1 MMKQEELFHLFL
13 DNMLDAVAVYEVS
26 QEGKPLKFMEA
37 NEQMCRYIG
46 YTHEEFLRMQPA
58 DIRFECFNITPALW
72 QELLEV
78 RYLLNEYAYK
88 TKDNVS
94 VPIEIHYHFFQLD
107 GRNLIFLTIRDISER
122 KKAEENQRRLEKD
135 LNLSSR
141 LASVGAL
148 TAGVAHEIN
157 SPLTSILGFSE
168 RLARKCTSE
177 EQHRDIER
185 IHTEALRAAKVV
197 DNLRTFARSYEQE
210 KKLCGLNDVIRKSV
224 ELREYELVV
233 QNIVVELE
241 LAENLPSTLM
251 DFYKIQQVLINMILN
266 AEQAMYQAHGRGRLL
281 IKTQD
286 MGNYIRMI
294 IEDNGPGIAPEIA
307 ERVFDPFFTTKEDSR
322 GTGLGLSVCYG
333 IIMEHDGKVQL
344 ESKLGQGTRFIIDL
358 PIKNSRLPRKKS
370 TKVVV
375 VKVNAKTRA
384 KSPKSLPQNP
394 PD

>member
-1 MMKQEELFHLFL
+1 MEKEELFHLFL

-26 QEGKPLKFMEA
+26 PEGKPVKFMEA

-46 YTHEEFLRMQPA
+46 YTHEEFL
-58 DIRFECFNITPALW
+58 DLVTVDVNFEGFNINQTLW
-72 QELLEV
+72 LELRES
-78 RYLLNEYAYK
+78 RYLLSECLHK
-88 TKDNVS
+88 TKDNIS
-94 VPIEIHYHFFQLD
+94 VPIEIHYHLFQLE
-107 GRNLIFLTIRDISER
+107 GRNIVFTTIRDISER

-197 DNLRTFARSYEQE
+197 NNLRTFARSYEQE
-210 KKLCGLNDVIRKSV
+210 KKLCGLNDIIRKSI
-224 ELREYELVV
+224 ELREYELVI
-233 QNIVVELE
+233 QNIVVELD
-241 LAENLPSTLM
+241 LAENLPATLM

-281 IKTQD
+281 IKTED
-286 MGNYIRMI
+286 MGNFIRMI
-294 IEDNGPGIAPEIA
+294 IEDNGPGISPEIA
-307 ERVFDPFFTTKEDSR
+307 ERVFDPFFTTKEDSW

-358 PIKNSRLPRKKS
+358 PVKNSKIPQRKPS
-370 TKVVV
+370 KVVV

-384 KSPKSLPQNP
+384 KPPKSLPQNP

>member
-1 MMKQEELFHLFL
+1 MEKAELFHLFL
-13 DNMLDAVAVYEVS
+13 DNMLDAVAVYEAS
-26 QEGKPLKFMEA
+26 AEGKPLKFLEA
-37 NEQMCRYIG
+37 NGQMCRYLG
-46 YTHEEFLRMQPA
+46 HTHEEFLRIQPA
-58 DIRFECFNITPALW
+58 DVSFECFNINRTVWLD
-72 QELLEV
+72 LLES
-78 RYLLNEYAYK
+78 RYLSIEYLYK
-88 TKDNVS
+88 TKDNRS
-94 VPIEIHYHFFQLD
+94 VPIEIHYHLFHLD
-107 GRNLIFLTIRDISER
+107 ERNLVFLTIRDISER
-122 KKAEENQRRLEKD
+122 KKAEEKQRRLEKD

-185 IHTEALRAAKVV
+185 IHTEALRAAKVI
-197 DNLRTFARSYEQE
+197 DNLRTFARSYQQE
-210 KKLCGLNDVIRKSV
+210 KKLCGLNEIIRKSV

-241 LAENLPSTLM
+241 LAENLPATLL

-281 IKTQD
+281 IKTQN

-294 IEDNGPGIAPEIA
+294 IEDNGPGISPEIA
-307 ERVFDPFFTTKEDSR
+307 EKVFDPFFTTKEDSR

-333 IIMEHDGKVQL
+333 IIMEHDGKIQL

-358 PIKNSRLPRKKS
+358 PVKNSRISRKKAAE
-370 TKVVV
+370 VVV
-375 VKVNAKTRA
+375 VKVNAKTPA
-384 KSPKSLPQNP
+384 KLPKSLPQNL